1 MARSLPTTPPPA
13 RWCGQSVTA
22 TSKASRGSPT
32 PGRSTRLNTDRPTR
46 SPTAA
51 TTRSISSS
59 PAATMA
65 GRRCGGG
72 PVFSR
77 RRRRSHPS
85 RDTQVRQLTPM
96 ELAQLGRVLV
106 LIGALILLFG
116 VLLVVGDRVPFIGRL
131 PGDITLRGDGWTVY
145 APLAT
150 SILLSVLLT
159 AVLSLAAW
167 LRR

>member
-1 MARSLPTTPPPA
+1 
-13 RWCGQSVTA
+13 
-22 TSKASRGSPT
+22 
-32 PGRSTRLNTDRPTR
+32 
-46 SPTAA
+46 
-51 TTRSISSS
+51 
-59 PAATMA
+59 
-65 GRRCGGG
+65 
-72 PVFSR
+72 
-77 RRRRSHPS
+77 
-85 RDTQVRQLTPM
+85 M